1 MRGKGQMPRLDAF
14 RIGGISRVLSIRNF
28 RYYFAGLMVSVS
40 GTWMQTTAQA
50 WLVLQ
55 ITDSPLA
62 LAIVASLQFLPI
74 MLLSLIGGAVAD
86 RFPRRKLMFWTQF
99 LGAAQAVLLGTLA
112 ITDTVTIWHIYALAI
127 TLGVVN
133 ALNMPLRLAFVSEL
147 VPRDLLPVA
156 VTLTASAQNLGRI
169 VGPALGGIA
178 IAAFG
183 VGASFYLNAMSF
195 SGILVALLLIDP
207 TQLQFSEVKPRGGVI
222 GQIGESLSY
231 ARKQPS
237 VLFLLISTAFIG
249 LFGQNFTTMVPLIGV
264 YLLNATPTEFGLLN
278 SCLGIGSLMTA
289 LVLTS
294 RGAPSVSRVLAAG
307 SIFGLALVAISLSS
321 ALWLSCVLFLVVGGA
336 YVTHTTA
343 VNTSMQMQAPPDM
356 RGRFAAMTSFL
367 SAGSSPIGQMLTGAI
382 ASGAS
387 VWVAIFFNGAMCC
400 VGMVLA
406 YAYLLRSRGA
416 GAIFDLGAPAAE
428 PQAASSE
435 PSLAEKMDVLVQTDE
450 LRGATALDSAASPV
464 PVPERRHVFTKAG

>member
-1 MRGKGQMPRLDAF
+1 MDAL
-14 RIGGISRVLSIRNF
+14 RNGGIARVLAVRNF

-55 ITDSPLA
+55 ITDSPLS

-86 RFPRRKLMFWTQF
+86 RFPRRMLMFWTQL
-99 LGAAQAVLLGTLA
+99 LGATQAILLGTLT

-127 TLGVVN
+127 TLGIVN
-133 ALNMPLRLAFVSEL
+133 ALNIPLRLAFVSEL
-147 VPRDLLPVA
+147 VPRELMPVA

-169 VGPALGGIA
+169 VGPAIGGIA

-183 VGASFYLNAMSF
+183 VGTSFYLNAASF

-207 TQLQFSEVKPRGGVI
+207 TTLQRGDIKSRGGVL
-222 GQIGESLSY
+222 GQIGESLRY
-231 ARKQPS
+231 ARRQPS

-249 LFGQNFTTMVPLIGV
+249 LFGQNFTTMVPLIGI
-264 YLLNATPTEFGLLN
+264 YLLNASPAEFGLLN
-278 SCLGIGSLMTA
+278 SCLGLGSLMTA

-294 RGAPSVSRVLAAG
+294 RGVPSSSRLLAAG
-307 SIFGLALVAISLSS
+307 SVFGLALIAISLSS
-321 ALWLSCVLFLVVGGA
+321 HLWLSCTLFLVLGGA

-343 VNTSMQMQAPPDM
+343 VNTSMQMQAPPEM

-400 VGMVLA
+400 VGIILA
-406 YAYLLRSRGA
+406 YAYLLKSRRA
-416 GAIFDLGAPAAE
+416 GVTFDFSAPAAATTIRTHE
-428 PQAASSE
+428 P
-435 PSLAEKMDVLVQTDE
+435 
-450 LRGATALDSAASPV
+450 ALTSQPGYRAIP
-464 PVPERRHVFTKAG
+464 